1 MKKKLKWIILGVV
14 VAFIIGYLCMPK
26 DESMAYASESV
37 YRGDVA
43 TYYSFSGNVAANNRQ
58 DYYATKELI
67 VEEYYVQNGDYVE
80 VGDLLYKVQKSS
92 IQDSLTQAESALQM
106 AKNSYQ
112 TNVKTVENQTYS
124 LESSM
129 ELAKRS
135 FEMAEKNYNNYLRL
149 FEIGGVSK
157 LEVDSQ
163 ETAYM
168 QAMANYKNAKIA
180 YETYVNVTAPTT
192 LSSAKA
198 SLDSAKASYNTTMD
212 ALGDLEVRAE
222 INGEVTFCANDVGI
236 KISQGKPIVTITDF
250 DSLTASIKVDEYDIS
265 SVDIGKEAEVYVS
278 SLGESISGVISNI
291 SKNASTMSGIAFF
304 AAEVSFPKTEYVLE
318 GMSVEVKMLNEQAL
332 NTLLLP
338 ITTISFTD
346 HNEPYVLVK
355 EGDKL
360 VERAITIGISN
371 GVIAEITSGLE
382 EGEVV
387 YYIDNLFTQAMM
399 QGGR

>member
-1 MKKKLKWIILGVV
+1 MKKKIKWIVLGIVIIFVV
-14 VAFIIGYLCMPK
+14 VAVCMPK
-26 DESMAYASESV
+26 DESLSYASQAV
-37 YRGDVA
+37 YRGDIA
-43 TYYSFSGNVAANNRQ
+43 TYYSFSGNVVANNRQ

-80 VGDLLYKVQKSS
+80 VGDLLYRVQKAS

-112 TNVKTVENQTYS
+112 TSVKNVENQTYS
-124 LESSM
+124 LEASL

-135 FEMAEKNYNNYLRL
+135 FEMAEKNYNNYLQL
-149 FEIGGVSK
+149 YQIGGASK

-168 QAMANYKNAKIA
+168 QAKANYNNAKIS
-180 YETYVNVTAPTT
+180 YETYINTTAPTT

-222 INGEVTFCANDVGI
+222 TSGEVTYCANDVGI
-236 KISQGKPIVTITDF
+236 KIGQGKPIVTITDF
-250 DSLTASIKVDEYDIS
+250 NSLTASIKVDEYDVS
-265 SVDIGKEAEVYVS
+265 AVDMGKEAEVYVS
-278 SLGESISGVISNI
+278 SLGESIRGVVSNI

-304 AAEVSFPKTEYVLE
+304 SAEVAFPKTEYVLE

-332 NTLLLP
+332 NALLLP

-360 VERAITIGISN
+360 VERMITIGISN

-387 YYIDNLFTQAMM
+387 YYIDNMFAQAMM